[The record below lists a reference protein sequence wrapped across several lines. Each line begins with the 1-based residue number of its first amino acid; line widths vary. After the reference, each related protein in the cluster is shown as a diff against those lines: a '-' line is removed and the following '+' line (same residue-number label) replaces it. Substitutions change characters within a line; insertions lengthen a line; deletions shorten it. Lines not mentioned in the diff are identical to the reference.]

1 MNSLEKGKLLVISG
15 PSGAGKSTVIGKLME
30 KRSDVCFSVSVTTR
44 QPRPGEVDGRDYFF
58 VTPQHFQELAD
69 GGYLLENAEYV
80 GNRYGTPR
88 GYVEQRRLEGKTVI
102 LDIEVQGAFQVR
114 SSMPSAVL
122 VFLAPPSIE
131 ELERRLRGRGTDPEE
146 KIRVRLD
153 TARDEFKR
161 ARDYDYIVINDDAK
175 EAARELDAIITA
187 ENCRAFSRIE
197 FIAEE

>member
-1 MNSLEKGKLLVISG
+1 MTMKNKGRLIVLSG
-15 PSGAGKSTVIGKLME
+15 PSGVGKSTVIAQLLDL
-30 KRSDVCFSVSVTTR
+30 RDDISFSVSATTR
-44 QPRPGEVDGRDYFF
+44 SPRPNEYDGVNYYFKS
-58 VTPQHFQELAD
+58 
-69 GGYLLENAEYV
+69 LEEFEDMIRTDDFLEHARYA
-80 GNRYGTPR
+80 GNFYGTPR
-88 GYVEQRRLEGKTVI
+88 RPVEDMLALERNVI

>member
-1 MNSLEKGKLLVISG
+1 MTMKNKGRLIVLSG
-15 PSGAGKSTVIGKLME
+15 PSGVGKSTVIAQLLDL
-30 KRSDVCFSVSVTTR
+30 RDDISFSVSATTR
-44 QPRPGEVDGRDYFF
+44 SPRPNEYDGVNYYFKS
-58 VTPQHFQELAD
+58 
-69 GGYLLENAEYV
+69 LEEFEDMIRTGDFLEHARYA
-80 GNRYGTPR
+80 GNFYGTPR
-88 GYVEQRRLEGKTVI
+88 RPVEDMLALGRNVI
-102 LDIEVQGAFQVR
+102 

>member
-1 MNSLEKGKLLVISG
+1 MTMKNKGRLIVLSG
-15 PSGAGKSTVIGKLME
+15 PSGVGKSTVIAQLLDL
-30 KRSDVCFSVSVTTR
+30 RDDISFSVSATTR
-44 QPRPGEVDGRDYFF
+44 SPRPNEYDGVNYYFKS
-58 VTPQHFQELAD
+58 
-69 GGYLLENAEYV
+69 LEEFEDMIRTDDFLEHARYA
-80 GNRYGTPR
+80 GNFYGTPR
-88 GYVEQRRLEGKTVI
+88 RPVEDMLALGRNVI

-153 TARDEFKR
+153 TARDEFKG